1 MYEWI
6 VIFSVQY
13 LYLFIACIALG
24 YFLIARKSVKL
35 HEVAIISLMAFGLAL
50 VIDKI
55 LNQIIDSPRP
65 FVIEKVSPLVS
76 HVADNGF
83 PSEHALLVFLIAGT
97 VFLLNKKM
105 GIALSILAL
114 GVGVGS
120 VLARVHHPIDVL
132 GSVGIVFFSVA
143 MSRYVFFNVLSK
155 EKPSS
160 I

>member
-13 LYLFIACIALG
+13 LYLVIACIALG
-24 YFLIARKSVKL
+24 YFFIARKSVKL
-35 HEVAIISLMAFGLAL
+35 RDVVIVSSMSFGLAL

-55 LNQIIDSPRP
+55 SNRIIDSPRP
-65 FVIEKVSPLVS
+65 FVVEKVSPLVS

-83 PSEHALLVFLIAGT
+83 PSEHTLLVFLIAGMA
-97 VFLLNKKM
+97 FLFNKKI
-105 GIALSILAL
+105 GIALSVLAS

-120 VLARVHHPIDVL
+120 VLAKVHHPIDVL
-132 GSVGIVFFSVA
+132 GSISIVFFSVS
-143 MSRYVFFNVLSK
+143 MSRYIFFKVLNK
-155 EKPSS
+155 ERPSS

>member
-6 VIFSVQY
+6 VIFSVEY

-24 YFLIARKSVKL
+24 YFFIARKSVKL
-35 HEVAIISLMAFGLAL
+35 REVVVIFLMAFGLAL

-55 LNQIIDSPRP
+55 SNQLIDSPRP
-65 FVIEKVSPLVS
+65 FVVEKVSPLVS

-83 PSEHALLVFLIAGT
+83 PSEHTLLVFLIAGT
-97 VFLLNKKM
+97 VFLFNKKM
-105 GIALSILAL
+105 GTTLGILAL

-120 VLARVHHPIDVL
+120 VLAKVHHPIDVL
-132 GSVGIVFFSVA
+132 GSIGIAFFAVTISWCV
-143 MSRYVFFNVLSK
+143 VLKILRK
-155 EKPSS
+155 EKPVT